1 MATSYAQLQKQIEAL
16 QSQAAKVKSVEVAG
30 VVKRIRDSVA
40 MYGLTPQ
47 DIFGSRAVTPRA
59 KAIGKKGGG
68 KGDAVAAAKYVD
80 GKGGIWGGR
89 GKRPRWLQEALAAG
103 RKLEDYLAGAI
114 KAAVEPT
121 PETALA
127 AAVEG
132 APKKSAYNRKAP
144 VAAKKTKGK
153 LRAM

>member
-16 QSQAAKVKSVEVAG
+16 QSQAAKVKSEEVAG

-40 MYGLTPQ
+40 TYGLTPQ
-47 DIFGSRAVTPRA
+47 DIFGSKAATPRA
-59 KAIGKKGGG
+59 KAAGKKGGG
-68 KGDAVAAAKYVD
+68 TGGAVAAAKYAD

-103 RKLEDYLAGAI
+103 KRLEDYLAGAV
-114 KAAVEPT
+114 KAVVEPT

-132 APKKSAYNRKAP
+132 APKKRAYNRKAP

-153 LRAM
+153 FRAM